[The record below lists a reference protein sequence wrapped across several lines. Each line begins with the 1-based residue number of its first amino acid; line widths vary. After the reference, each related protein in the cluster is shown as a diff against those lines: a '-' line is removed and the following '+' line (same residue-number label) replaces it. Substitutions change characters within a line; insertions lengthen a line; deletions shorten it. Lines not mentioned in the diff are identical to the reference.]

1 LRAAH
6 WNLHA
11 ARLYEEAIRRGE
23 AKLTAG
29 GALVVETGQ
38 HTGRSASDKFI
49 LREAE
54 TEDRIWWD
62 NNSAI
67 SRRAFDR
74 LQADMLAHAAGKELF
89 AQDLHA
95 GADPTHRVK
104 ARVYTEFAWHSLFIR
119 NLLIGAGQIEPAHF
133 TPDLTILDLPSFRP
147 EPTKYGIRSET
158 VIACDLVRGIV
169 LIAGTSYAGEIKKSV
184 FTFLNY
190 RLPERGVI

>member
-1 LRAAH
+1 MNDSTLIGNKDKRREPRPEEAAGLPGLRAAH

-11 ARLYEEAIRRGE
+11 ARLYEAAIRRGE

-38 HTGRSASDKFI
+38 HTGRSARDKFI

-62 NNSAI
+62 NNGAI

-89 AQDLHA
+89 AQD
-95 GADPTHRVK
+95 
-104 ARVYTEFAWHSLFIR
+104 
-119 NLLIGAGQIEPAHF
+119 
-133 TPDLTILDLPSFRP
+133 
-147 EPTKYGIRSET
+147 
-158 VIACDLVRGIV
+158 
-169 LIAGTSYAGEIKKSV
+169 
-184 FTFLNY
+184 
-190 RLPERGVI
+190 